1 MDHLEFLKS
10 CYGYLRN
17 PNKTL
22 TVVLNIATIILVL
35 NGSLLSNF
43 SLQSLYKELSLDFL
57 INISKFMIQSYF
69 WIINILFNP
78 GLILIGI
85 IIVIFSFMARK
96 DSRFIIKYKNNIISA
111 FLRLLKLYL
120 RIYREV
126 FLIMIMYAM
135 IFWGERF
142 IEGLLN
148 FKTINDISISNDG
161 LIYLRL
167 HKVVRDG
174 FITETALS
182 YIYVLT
188 ILNLIYS
195 FGYIVYR
202 LVRENKTLK
211 LN

>member
-1 MDHLEFLKS
+1 MDFLEFFKLS
-10 CYGYLRN
+10 YEYLRN

-22 TVVLNIATIILVL
+22 TVVLNIAIIILIL
-35 NGSLLSNF
+35 NGSLLNNF
-43 SLQSLYKELSLDFL
+43 SLESLYKEQSLDFL

-69 WIINILFNP
+69 WIINILFFP
-78 GLILIGI
+78 VLFLIFLIF
-85 IIVIFSFMARK
+85 VIFFYMA
-96 DSRFIIKYKNNIISA
+96 SRNCTFTLKYKKNIISA

-120 RIYREV
+120 KMYREV
-126 FLIMIMYAM
+126 FLLMLMYAM

-148 FKTINDISISNDG
+148 FETINDTSISNDG

-195 FGYIVYR
+195 VGYIVYR

>member
-69 WIINILFNP
+69 WIINILVNP

-85 IIVIFSFMARK
+85 IIVIFSFMAWK

-126 FLIMIMYAM
+126 FLLMLMYAM
-135 IFWGERF
+135 IFWGEQF
-142 IEGLLN
+142 IGGLLN
-148 FKTINDISISNDG
+148 FETIDDISISNNG
-161 LIYLRL
+161 LIYQRL
-167 HKVVRDG
+167 HQVVRDG

-182 YIYVLT
+182 YIHFLT

-195 FGYIVYR
+195 VVYIGYR
-202 LVRENKTLK
+202 LIRENKTLK
-211 LN
+211 LD